1 MHTTRAFDL
10 QDEIFLADDTLIT
23 SKTDLQGRI
32 TYGNQDFVA
41 FSGFREKEFLHKPHN
56 LIRHPIMPRCAF
68 KLLWDFLAL
77 KLEFFAFVCNLNK
90 QGKTYWVFANITP
103 SYNEKGEVISYYSV
117 RRRPSKKGVETCLG
131 IYQKLLEI
139 EKEKGMEAGVQFVLN
154 FLEQNK
160 ISWDELMINLQNEG
174 KEGGY
179 R

>member
-1 MHTTRAFDL
+1 M
-10 QDEIFLADDTLIT
+10 
-23 SKTDLQGRI
+23 
-32 TYGNQDFVA
+32 
-41 FSGFREKEFLHKPHN
+41 
-56 LIRHPIMPRCAF
+56 
-68 KLLWDFLAL
+68 DFLAL

>member
-41 FSGFREKEFLHKPHN
+41 FSGFSEKEFLHKPHN

-139 EKEKGMEAGVQFVLN
+139 EKKREWK
-154 FLEQNK
+154 LEC
-160 ISWDELMINLQNEG
+160 SLC
-174 KEGGY
+174 
-179 R
+179 